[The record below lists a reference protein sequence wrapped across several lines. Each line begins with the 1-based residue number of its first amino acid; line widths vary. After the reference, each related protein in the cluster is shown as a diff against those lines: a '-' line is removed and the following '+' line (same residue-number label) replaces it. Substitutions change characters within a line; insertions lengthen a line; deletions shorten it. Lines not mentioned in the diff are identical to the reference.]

1 MTEKNNNSFSGH
13 FVELRSRLIKSL
25 LFILVVFIISY
36 TFAQDDIVYYQ
47 SHMLDKINSD
57 DFKEITF
64 TSLNYHRPPT
74 DSCGLSKLDRSKFYI
89 DCQLLD
95 GVKAS
100 LRGQEIWINYLSEC
114 NIQKLN
120 S

>member
-1 MTEKNNNSFSGH
+1 MDVNIDGEDLEEIIDFKLINNKTDAAAIRGTNCNIF
-13 FVELRSRLIKSL
+13 LR
-25 LFILVVFIISY
+25 
-36 TFAQDDIVYYQ
+36 
-47 SHMLDKINSD
+47 
-57 DFKEITF
+57 KEITF